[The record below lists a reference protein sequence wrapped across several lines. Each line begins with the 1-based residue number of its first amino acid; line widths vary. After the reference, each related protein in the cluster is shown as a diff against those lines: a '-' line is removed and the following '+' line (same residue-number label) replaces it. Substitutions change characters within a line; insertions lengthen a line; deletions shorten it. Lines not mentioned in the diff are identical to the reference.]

1 MLVGKSLLGLR
12 RSAAVLVRSN
22 GTRTFLCSRRAFVS
36 AEEKTPP
43 RRKKSIQEIQKQH
56 LQAMEEFEKTN
67 KVKLKTKEEELEHE
81 RKALR
86 GSDGFLEFKEVD
98 PPWTLREKGSGYNIK
113 FFLDDANHILRKS
126 KKADQILGGASIL
139 FIGGIGVGSY
149 FNVFPTDVY

>member
-1 MLVGKSLLGLR
+1 
-12 RSAAVLVRSN
+12 
-22 GTRTFLCSRRAFVS
+22 
-36 AEEKTPP
+36 
-43 RRKKSIQEIQKQH
+43 
-56 LQAMEEFEKTN
+56 MEEFEKTN